1 LRPAMLEILESD
13 GSVRTHQLENEETL
27 IGRGPTCD
35 VRLIDKGTSRE
46 HATIMWEDDVHMLED
61 LQSTNGTKINGKR
74 IRSGRLED
82 GDELLVGRTTLTF
95 RLGS

>member
-1 LRPAMLEILESD
+1 
-13 GSVRTHQLENEETL
+13 
-27 IGRGPTCD
+27 

-82 GDELLVGRTTLTF
+82 GDELLVGRTTLIF